1 MSTRL
6 LGRFTA
12 IFYFNCEH
20 FLFVYTVKQQLKQK
34 FADLKKIV
42 DFQNFHVY
50 APEILAVINN
60 RKRNK
65 NLKTIKDQ
73 QTIKKIIL
81 TIKGKQ
87 L

>member
-1 MSTRL
+1 MRN
-6 LGRFTA
+6 
-12 IFYFNCEH
+12 I
-20 FLFVYTVKQQLKQK
+20 
-34 FADLKKIV
+34 
-42 DFQNFHVY
+42 QNFHVY